1 MGYKQPKNTPMH
13 NDGASLV
20 GISAVIGALGKAAGI
35 AVKGGKAVGKAV
47 GKTGKVVGRAGKDVG
62 KAVGK
67 AGGAIGEKV
76 GDAGKKVGKK
86 VTEVSKK
93 GAEKVSKITG
103 ESAEDTMKMFK
114 QKAATGAVAAGTAG
128 VGKAKEAS
136 SANVDASSYMTET
149 NSEGKQERS
158 LSGYSN
164 PQGPSAY
171 FNKDAGPSMRKGLK
185 YDNCGASMSTDP
197 VKGRSTTTSGVIKSN
212 ENTPALNP
220 KNLRTEKKTVG
231 GFLRG
236 FDANVN
242 VQGVNV
248 NVGQV
253 AQMLTGFGQVAG
265 DKIKAKKLLKAK
277 KSPVTSSK
285 TSASR
290 DSKQKKFSN
299 IAQNIQGGPTKGN
312 TKVDKVAKINRKNY
326 LTGGIKPSYKKQ

>member
-1 MGYKQPKNTPMH
+1 
-13 NDGASLV
+13 LV
-20 GISAVIGALGKAAGI
+20 KA
-35 AVKGGKAVGKAV
+35 GGAVGKVAGKAGGAV
-47 GKTGKVVGRAGKDVG
+47 GKVAGKAGKVVGKAGKDVG
-62 KAVGK
+62 KVVGK
-67 AGGAIGEKV
+67 AGKDVGEAV
-76 GDAGKKVGKK
+76 GKAGKKVGKK
-86 VTEVSKK
+86 VTEVSKQ

-149 NSEGKQERS
+149 NSQGKQERS

-197 VKGRSTTTSGVIKSN
+197 VKGKSTTTSGVVKSN
-212 ENTPALNP
+212 ENASALNP

-236 FDANVN
+236 FDADVN

-265 DKIKAKKLLKAK
+265 DKIKAKKLVKSKKAYDNK
-277 KSPVTSSK
+277 KKQSGASFK
-285 TSASR
+285 TQN
-290 DSKQKKFSN
+290 KFKK
-299 IAQNIQGGPTKGN
+299 IAQDIKLENQKG
-312 TKVDKVAKINRKNY
+312 
-326 LTGGIKPSYKKQ
+326 

>member
-13 NDGASLV
+13 NDGASLP
-20 GISAVIGALGKAAGI
+20 IAALIKPIAGALGKA
-35 AVKGGKAVGKAV
+35 GKAIGKAAPKAAQAVGK
-47 GKTGKVVGRAGKDVG
+47 AGKDVG
-62 KAVGK
+62 EAVGK
-67 AGGAIGEKV
+67 ASKKIGE
-76 GDAGKKVGKK
+76 K

-103 ESAEDTMKMFK
+103 ESAENTMKMFK

-128 VGKAKEAS
+128 IGKAKEAS

-149 NSEGKQERS
+149 NSGGKQERS

-197 VKGRSTTTSGVIKSN
+197 VKGKSTTTSGVVKSN
-212 ENTPALNP
+212 EQSSSLDP

-236 FDANVN
+236 FDADVN
-242 VQGVNV
+242 IGGINA

-265 DKIKAKKLLKAK
+265 DKIKAKKLVKSKKAYDNK
-277 KSPVTSSK
+277 KKQSAANNK
-285 TSASR
+285 TQN
-290 DSKQKKFSN
+290 KFKK
-299 IAQNIQGGPTKGN
+299 IAQDIKLENQKG
-312 TKVDKVAKINRKNY
+312 
-326 LTGGIKPSYKKQ
+326 

>member
-13 NDGASLV
+13 NDGASLPIV
-20 GISAVIGALGKAAGI
+20 ALIKPVAGILAKAGKAI
-35 AVKGGKAVGKAV
+35 GKAVPKAV
-47 GKTGKVVGRAGKDVG
+47 QSVGRAGKNVG
-62 KAVGK
+62 EAVGK
-67 AGGAIGEKV
+67 AAPKAVESV
-76 GDAGKKVGKK
+76 GKAGKNVGEAVGKASKDISKK
-86 VTEVSKK
+86 VTEVAKK

-103 ESAEDTMKMFK
+103 ESAENTMKMFK
-114 QKAATGAVAAGTAG
+114 QKAAAGAVAAGTAG

-171 FNKDAGPSMRKGLK
+171 FNKNAGPSMRKGLK

-197 VKGRSTTTSGVIKSN
+197 VKGESATTSGVVKSN
-212 ENTPALNP
+212 QDHQALDT

-236 FDANVN
+236 FDADVN
-242 VQGVNV
+242 VAGVNV

-277 KSPVTSSK
+277 ESPVTPNK
-285 TSASR
+285 ASASR
-290 DSKQKKFSN
+290 DSKQKKFSK
-299 IAQNIQGGPTKGN
+299 IAQTQKLSSGEKYIKTPKKSTKRYM
-312 TKVDKVAKINRKNY
+312 K
-326 LTGGIKPSYKKQ
+326 

>member
-13 NDGASLV
+13 NDGASFPIAALV
-20 GISAVIGALGKAAGI
+20 GALGKAGK
-35 AVKGGKAVGKAV
+35 AVVTGGKAVGKVAGKAGKAV
-47 GKTGKVVGRAGKDVG
+47 GKAGKDVG

-67 AGGAIGEKV
+67 AG
-76 GDAGKKVGKK
+76 KKVGEK

-171 FNKDAGPSMRKGLK
+171 FNKNAGPSMRKGLK

-197 VKGRSTTTSGVIKSN
+197 VKGKSTTTSGVIKSN
-212 ENTPALNP
+212 EQSSSLDPNNIRTKK
-220 KNLRTEKKTVG
+220 KNVG

-265 DKIKAKKLLKAK
+265 DKIKAKKLVKSKKAYDNK
-277 KSPVTSSK
+277 KKQSAANIK
-285 TSASR
+285 T
-290 DSKQKKFSN
+290 QNQFKK
-299 IAQNIQGGPTKGN
+299 IAQDIKLENQKG
-312 TKVDKVAKINRKNY
+312 
-326 LTGGIKPSYKKQ
+326 

>member
-13 NDGASLV
+13 NDGASLPIV
-20 GISAVIGALGKAAGI
+20 ALIKPIAGILAKAGKVAGKAGKVVGKAVPKAVQSVGNAGKAI
-35 AVKGGKAVGKAV
+35 GEAAPKAVESIGKAGKNVGEAVGKAS
-47 GKTGKVVGRAGKDVG
+47 KD
-62 KAVGK
+62 
-67 AGGAIGEKV
+67 IS
-76 GDAGKKVGKK
+76 KK

-114 QKAATGAVAAGTAG
+114 QKAATGAVAAGTAA

-171 FNKDAGPSMRKGLK
+171 FNKNAGPSMRKGLK

-197 VKGRSTTTSGVIKSN
+197 VKGESATTSGVVKSN
-212 ENTPALNP
+212 QDHQALDT

-236 FDANVN
+236 FDADVN
-242 VQGVNV
+242 VAGVNV

-265 DKIKAKKLLKAK
+265 DKIKAKKLVKSKKAYDNK
-277 KSPVTSSK
+277 KKQSAANNKTKSK
-285 TSASR
+285 F
-290 DSKQKKFSN
+290 KK
-299 IAQNIQGGPTKGN
+299 IAQDIKLENQKG
-312 TKVDKVAKINRKNY
+312 
-326 LTGGIKPSYKKQ
+326 

>member
-13 NDGASLV
+13 NDGASLPIAALIKPIA
-20 GISAVIGALGKAAGI
+20 GILAKAGKVAGKAGKVVGKAVPKAVQSVGNAGKAI
-35 AVKGGKAVGKAV
+35 GEAAPKAVESIGKAGKAVG
-47 GKTGKVVGRAGKDVG
+47 G
-62 KAVGK
+62 
-67 AGGAIGEKV
+67 
-76 GDAGKKVGKK
+76 K
-86 VTEVSKK
+86 VTEVAKK

-103 ESAEDTMKMFK
+103 ESAENTMKMFK

-171 FNKDAGPSMRKGLK
+171 FNKNAGPSMRKGLK

-197 VKGRSTTTSGVIKSN
+197 VKGESATTSGVVKSN
-212 ENTPALNP
+212 QDHQALDT

-236 FDANVN
+236 FDADVN
-242 VQGVNV
+242 VAGVNV

-277 KSPVTSSK
+277 ESPVTPNK
-285 TSASR
+285 ASASR
-290 DSKQKKFSN
+290 DSKQKKFSK
-299 IAQNIQGGPTKGN
+299 IAQTQKLSSGEKYIKTPKKSTKRYM
-312 TKVDKVAKINRKNY
+312 K
-326 LTGGIKPSYKKQ
+326 

>member
-1 MGYKQPKNTPMH
+1 MGYKQPKKTPMH
-13 NDGASLV
+13 NDGASLPIAALIKPV
-20 GISAVIGALGKAAGI
+20 AGALAKA
-35 AVKGGKAVGKAV
+35 
-47 GKTGKVVGRAGKDVG
+47 G

-67 AGGAIGEKV
+67 AGKAV
-76 GDAGKKVGKK
+76 GGK
-86 VTEVSKK
+86 VTEVAKK

-103 ESAEDTMKMFK
+103 ESAENTMKMFK

-171 FNKDAGPSMRKGLK
+171 FNKNAGPSMRKGLK

-197 VKGRSTTTSGVIKSN
+197 VKGESATTSGVVKSN
-212 ENTPALNP
+212 QDHQALDT

-236 FDANVN
+236 FDADVN
-242 VQGVNV
+242 VAGVNV

-265 DKIKAKKLLKAK
+265 DKIKAKKLVKSKKAYDNK
-277 KSPVTSSK
+277 KKQSAANNK
-285 TSASR
+285 TRS
-290 DSKQKKFSN
+290 QFKK
-299 IAQNIQGGPTKGN
+299 IAQDIKLENQKG
-312 TKVDKVAKINRKNY
+312 
-326 LTGGIKPSYKKQ
+326 

>member
-13 NDGASLV
+13 NDGASFPIAALV
-20 GISAVIGALGKAAGI
+20 GALGKAGK
-35 AVKGGKAVGKAV
+35 AVAKGGKAVGKV
-47 GKTGKVVGRAGKDVG
+47 AGKAG

-67 AGGAIGEKV
+67 AGEAVGKAGKDVGEAV
-76 GDAGKKVGKK
+76 GKAGKKVGEK

-128 VGKAKEAS
+128 VEKAKDAS
-136 SANVDASSYMTET
+136 SSNVDASSYMTET
-149 NSEGKQERS
+149 NSQGKQERS

-171 FNKDAGPSMRKGLK
+171 FNKNAGPSMRKGLK

-197 VKGRSTTTSGVIKSN
+197 VKGKSTTTSGVIKSN
-212 ENTPALNP
+212 ENAPALNP

-236 FDANVN
+236 FDADVN

-265 DKIKAKKLLKAK
+265 DKIKAKKLVKSKKAYDNK
-277 KSPVTSSK
+277 KKQSAANIK
-285 TSASR
+285 T
-290 DSKQKKFSN
+290 QNQFKK
-299 IAQNIQGGPTKGN
+299 IAQDIKLENQKG
-312 TKVDKVAKINRKNY
+312 
-326 LTGGIKPSYKKQ
+326 

>member
-13 NDGASLV
+13 NDGASFPIAAL
-20 GISAVIGALGKAAGI
+20 IGALVKA
-35 AVKGGKAVGKAV
+35 GGAVGKVA
-47 GKTGKVVGRAGKDVG
+47 GKAGKVVGKAGKDVG
-62 KAVGK
+62 KVVGK
-67 AGGAIGEKV
+67 AGKDVGEAV
-76 GDAGKKVGKK
+76 GKAGKKVGKK
-86 VTEVSKK
+86 VTEVSKQ

-149 NSEGKQERS
+149 NSQGKQERS

-197 VKGRSTTTSGVIKSN
+197 VKGKSTTTSGVVKSN
-212 ENTPALNP
+212 ENASALNP

-236 FDANVN
+236 FDADVN

-265 DKIKAKKLLKAK
+265 DKIKAKKLVKSKKAYDNK
-277 KSPVTSSK
+277 KKQSGASFK
-285 TSASR
+285 TQN
-290 DSKQKKFSN
+290 KFKK
-299 IAQNIQGGPTKGN
+299 IAQDIKLENQKG
-312 TKVDKVAKINRKNY
+312 
-326 LTGGIKPSYKKQ
+326 